1 MTSRLFA
8 CSFAA
13 LALIA
18 TFGCKG
24 ETDVVTVNGEPV
36 TMDEFN
42 QYISTKRTVRVVVQG
57 QVVEVPVA
65 ETLGFQALQELATQR
80 IVMHMAADEGLLPTD
95 AEVEEEMKFRTAL
108 NQSYIKELTAAGYT
122 LGQIRQEVKY
132 SLSEERLLT
141 RGISVEMAEVEELIK
156 NNPDQFMEQ
165 AMIDV
170 YQIFALSEDRK
181 KLVDT
186 ELRSSQSF
194 KAVAA
199 KYNQDPS
206 GERRQ
211 LPVDGLQEPLKS
223 LLGPA
228 KPGTVTDWV
237 QTGSGWRRFYVE
249 ARTEKKAM
257 DLSPERKEYIR
268 RQLALSYGRQANDL
282 ARKVADRLR
291 SSDVAVSE
299 DEAILKDMWKR
310 FEDRLE
316 KTADDEKKA
325 NVQVSPDN

>member
-1 MTSRLFA
+1 MTSRLLA
-8 CSFAA
+8 CSFAGA
-13 LALIA
+13 LLLA
-18 TFGCKG
+18 TLGCG
-24 ETDVVTVNGEPV
+24 GSSNVVTVDGEPV
-36 TMDEFN
+36 SMDEFN

-95 AEVEEEMKFRTAL
+95 AEVEEEMTFRTTL
-108 NQSYIKELTAAGYT
+108 NPSFIKELTAAGYT

-132 SLSEERLLT
+132 SLCEERLLT
-141 RGISVEMAEVEELIK
+141 RGIDVKMDEVDNLIK
-156 NNPDQFMEQ
+156 NSPEQFMEQ

-170 YQIFALSEDRK
+170 YQIFALSEERK
-181 KLVDT
+181 NTVDA

-206 GERRQ
+206 GEHRQ
-211 LPVDGLQEPLKS
+211 LPVAGLQGDIKTALEN
-223 LLGPA
+223 A
-228 KPGTVTDWV
+228 KPGTVTDWIPSG
-237 QTGSGWRRFYVE
+237 TGARKFYVE
-249 ARTEKKAM
+249 GRTEKKPM

-268 RQLALSYGRQANDL
+268 RQIALSYGRQANDL
-282 ARKVADRLR
+282 AKKVADRLR
-291 SSDVAVSE
+291 SSNVAVSD

-316 KTADDEKKA
+316 KTSEDDKKT
-325 NVQVSPDN
+325 NVQVTPAN